1 MNELE
6 ISSAIIVRIMTSP
19 NQVAPRCTGKAL
31 FVECHDILL
40 DMRCSRTMVLQDI
53 VALEKVV
60 VGKVARMTC
69 AHRDTKVRPLTRGQI
84 GPTGCLHLCR
94 SSSGRRTSFY

>member
-6 ISSAIIVRIMTSP
+6 ISSAIIVRIMTTP
-19 NQVAPRCTGKAL
+19 NLVVPRCTGKAL

-60 VGKVARMTC
+60 VGKVA
-69 AHRDTKVRPLTRGQI
+69 
-84 GPTGCLHLCR
+84 
-94 SSSGRRTSFY
+94 